1 MRDMT
6 QREKRWDD
14 RALVA
19 AGVVAVGVFLGGYG
33 LRAWVTRDAR
43 NAFEW
48 CFWHQVEM
56 NGHQYCGLTEFEGGQ
71 PVTEEQ

>member
-6 QREKRWDD
+6 LREKRWDD

-33 LRAWVTRDAR
+33 RRAWVTREAR
-43 NAFEW
+43 SAFEW

-56 NGHQYCGLTEFEGGQ
+56 NGHLYCDLTEFEGGQ
-71 PVTEEQ
+71 PVAAEQ

>member
-14 RALVA
+14 RAL
-19 AGVVAVGVFLGGYG
+19 VAVGVFLGGYG

-43 NAFEW
+43 SAFEW

-56 NGHQYCGLTEFEGGQ
+56 NGHQYCDLTEFEGGQ
-71 PVTEEQ
+71 PVAEEQ